1 MDDCEFEK
9 YVIQLMKRLYTNTFN
24 RPGMRL
30 ILKCDSG
37 PGRLQLELLAKLRF
51 IGMYLYPCVPNMTA
65 VTQEMDCMYGKF
77 KSQYRRNFELLVDK
91 QVNQDMSV
99 SVPQYKHGLLV
110 FGSIDEDTGGLK
122 LESILDSLRRIA
134 LPHGKR
140 SARPPSPA
148 NA

>member
-9 YVIQLMKRLYTNTFN
+9 YVIQLIKHLYPNTFD

-37 PGRLQLELLAKLRF
+37 LWRLQLELLAKLRF
-51 IGMYLYPCVPNMTA
+51 IGVYLYPCVPNTTA
-65 VTQEMDCMYGKF
+65 VTQETDRTYGKF
-77 KSQYRRNFELLVDK
+77 KSQYRRNLELLVDE

-110 FGSIDEDTGGLK
+110 FGGIDEDTGSTSMGFWF
-122 LESILDSLRRIA
+122 
-134 LPHGKR
+134 
-140 SARPPSPA
+140 SAASTKIRGG
-148 NA
+148 